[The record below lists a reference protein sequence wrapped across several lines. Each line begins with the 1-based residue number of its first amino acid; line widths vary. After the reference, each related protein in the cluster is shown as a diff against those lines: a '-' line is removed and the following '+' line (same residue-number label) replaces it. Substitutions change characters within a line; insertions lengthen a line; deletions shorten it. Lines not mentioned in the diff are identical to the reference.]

1 MTVKEQTTQPMETD
15 KGIQLA
21 AFGRTGHA
29 STRAIFG
36 GFALAPLDQD
46 AADRAL
52 VVLQQYGVNH
62 LDTAPSYG
70 DSELRIGPWMDAH
83 RKDFF
88 LATKTDQRTYD
99 GARRQIEASLERLR
113 VDQVDLLQ
121 LHNLIED
128 DEWETVFG
136 PDGALKALVQ
146 ARDEGLT
153 RFVGVT
159 GHSAKAPAMHLRSLR
174 AFDFDS
180 VLLPVNYPLS
190 QNQKYAADFQALL
203 EVCEGRQV
211 AVQIIKSVARRRWA
225 DPDARPL
232 NTWYEP
238 VQEQRH
244 IDNAVQWVLGRW
256 PVFLITAGEVTVFA
270 KILDAA
276 ARLERAP
283 SDAEMAQM
291 AEALG
296 MQSMWP

>member
-1 MTVKEQTTQPMETD
+1 MPIEERTTGSMKTQ
-15 KGIQLA
+15 KGIWLA
-21 AFGRTGHA
+21 AFGPTGHA

-36 GFALAPLDQD
+36 GFALAPVDQVV
-46 AADRAL
+46 ADQALEVLRA
-52 VVLQQYGVNH
+52 YGVNH

-70 DSELRIGPWMDAH
+70 DSELRIGPWME
-83 RKDFF
+83 RYREDFF
-88 LATKTDQRTYD
+88 LATKTDQRTCD

-113 VDQVDLLQ
+113 VDRVDLLQ
-121 LHNLIED
+121 LHNLIEE

-146 ARDEGLT
+146 ARDDGLT

-159 GHSAKAPAMHLRSLR
+159 GHGAKAPSMHLRSLD

-180 VLLPVNYPLS
+180 VLLPLNYPLN
-190 QNQKYAADFQALL
+190 QNPEYAASFQALL

-232 NTWYEP
+232 NPWYEP
-238 VQEQRH
+238 VQEQPD
-244 IDNAVQWVLGRW
+244 IDRAVHWVLGNW
-256 PVFLITAGEVTVFA
+256 PVFLITAGEVTVFP

-276 ARLERAP
+276 ARVEKAP
-283 SDAEMAQM
+283 SDEEMAEM
-291 AEALG
+291 ERALA
-296 MQSMWP
+296 MRPMWA